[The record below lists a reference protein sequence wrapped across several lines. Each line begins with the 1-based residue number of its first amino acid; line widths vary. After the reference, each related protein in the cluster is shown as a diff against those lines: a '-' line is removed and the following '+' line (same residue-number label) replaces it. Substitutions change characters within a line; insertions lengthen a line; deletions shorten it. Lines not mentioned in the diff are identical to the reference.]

1 MPSSSERER
10 LATYHAKR
18 DLRASGEPGGSAG
31 RGAADEPRF
40 VIQRHEA
47 RRLHY
52 DFRLEIDGVLVSWA
66 VPRGPSTDPSE
77 KRFATRTEDHPLDY
91 LDFEG
96 RIPRGNYGAGT
107 VVVWDIGTYRN
118 LTERRGRP
126 VSAADALANGHL
138 KVWLSGHKLTGAYA
152 LTRARFRDD
161 EDSWL
166 LVKVADEAA
175 DRRRD
180 PVRTQPESVLTGK
193 VNKDFED

>member
-107 VVVWDIGTYRN
+107 VVVWDLSLIHRD
-118 LTERRGRP
+118 
-126 VSAADALANGHL
+126 SL